1 MEIKIHARD
10 LEITARAE
18 SYIQKKFDRLERH
31 LSQISDAKI
40 EVYRSSARSQAKSV
54 IAQMTLSTGKYT
66 LRGQDSGMNLFA
78 AVDAVTDVVDR
89 QIRRL
94 KGKVYRS
101 SQSRKAARSFSQPEM
116 PAPHEVDQIEMD
128 QEREEAERELGQ
140 LVRTKRFSMTPMS
153 VEDAILQMELLDHS
167 FFFFFNTDTE
177 EYAVAYRRNDGGYGV
192 IEPETA

>member
-1 MEIKIHARD
+1 MEIKIQARN

-66 LRGQDSGMNLFA
+66 LRGQDSGVNLFA

-89 QIRRL
+89 QIIRL

-101 SQSRKAARSFSQPEM
+101 GQSGKAARSSGQPEI
-116 PAPHEVDQIEMD
+116 PPLDEID
-128 QEREEAERELGQ
+128 QEREEAEVVVGQ

-153 VEDAILQMELLDHS
+153 IEDAILQMELLDHS
-167 FFFFFNTDTE
+167 FFLFFNTDTE

>member
-1 MEIKIHARD
+1 MEIKIQSRN
-10 LEITARAE
+10 LEITPRAE
-18 SYIQKKFDRLERH
+18 NYIQKKFDRLERH

-40 EVYRSSARSQAKSV
+40 EVSRSSGKSQGKSV
-54 IAQMTLSTGKYT
+54 VAQMTLSTGKYT
-66 LRGQDSGMNLFA
+66 LRGQDTGVNLFA

-101 SQSRKAARSFSQPEM
+101 GQSRKAARSAGQPET
-116 PAPHEVDQIEMD
+116 AALDENDLDD
-128 QEREEAERELGQ
+128 QERDEAEEELGQ

-153 VEDAILQMELLDHS
+153 IEDAILQMELLDHS
-167 FFFFFNTDTE
+167 FFLFFNTDTE
-177 EYAVAYRRNDGGYGV
+177 QYAVAYRRNDGGYGV

>member
-1 MEIKIHARD
+1 MEIKIQARNM
-10 LEITARAE
+10 EITDRAE

-66 LRGQDSGMNLFA
+66 LRGQDSGVNLFA

-89 QIRRL
+89 QISRL

-101 SQSRKAARSFSQPEM
+101 GQSGRPPGH
-116 PAPHEVDQIEMD
+116 PAS
-128 QEREEAERELGQ
+128 RR
-140 LVRTKRFSMTPMS
+140 
-153 VEDAILQMELLDHS
+153 
-167 FFFFFNTDTE
+167 
-177 EYAVAYRRNDGGYGV
+177 YRRWMRSTRSEKRRRRRWASWSGPN
-192 IEPETA
+192 ASR